1 MLKTTNQLRRE
12 AKQLFR
18 FCVVNGVL
26 DEARARHLVQRIL
39 QTRRRGYLALL
50 KNFRRWVRFDF
61 ALHTATIESATP
73 LPVDLQDSV
82 RAGLRRVYRQRVG
95 AQFTLNPALIG
106 GIRIRVGS
114 DVYDGSVQSELA
126 AVEKSF
132 GISTAKERI
141 LRI

>member
-1 MLKTTNQLRRE
+1 MTTL
-12 AKQLFR
+12 L
-18 FCVVNGVL
+18 VID
-26 DEARARHLVQRIL
+26 DEESIL
-39 QTRRRGYLALL
+39 HA
-50 KNFRRWVRFDF
+50 FRRAFRAPDF